1 MTSQFKARCSQWTLV
16 KTESE
21 FKIKRTGFEDRE
33 RKGER
38 RKVCFISSRSH
49 VLYPFGWHETQIT
62 NLLFCSHGTLRNQT
76 SYRYEHTQ
84 RSASKSHET
93 KKYTIEKIVI

>member
-1 MTSQFKARCSQWTLV
+1 MTSQFKARCSQWTVV

-38 RKVCFISSRSH
+38 RKVCFISSRSY
-49 VLYPFGWHETQIT
+49 VLYPFGTKHKLQI
-62 NLLFCSHGTLRNQT
+62 CSFVVMARCGIKRPTDMNTLNAVLQNRT
-76 SYRYEHTQ
+76 KP
-84 RSASKSHET
+84 KSIPL
-93 KKYTIEKIVI
+93 KKL